1 MSFVI
6 EWSHLHPLAALG
18 GGVLIGTAAGL
29 LALGA
34 GKIMGCS
41 GIVGAML
48 HDAVYGARAQAWRG
62 WFMGGVLLGGLL
74 WLALG
79 GTVPGARHALPAA
92 LVLPAGLLT
101 GFGTRLGSGCTSGH
115 GVCGLPRLSPRS
127 LLAVALF
134 MCSGMVTVF
143 LTRQLGAWL

>member
-1 MSFVI
+1 MSAVI
-6 EWSHLHPLAALG
+6 EWSHLHPLAAVG

-41 GIVGAML
+41 GIAGAML
-48 HDAVYGARAQAWRG
+48 HDAVYGAPAQAWRA

-79 GTVPGARHALPAA
+79 EGFPGAGHALPAA

-115 GVCGLPRLSPRS
+115 GVCGIPRLSPRS
-127 LLAVALF
+127 LVAVALF
-134 MCSGMVTVF
+134 MGSGMLTVF
-143 LTRQLGAWL
+143 LSRSLGAAA

>member
-6 EWSHLHPLAALG
+6 EWSHLHPLAAIG

-41 GIVGAML
+41 GIAGAML
-48 HDAVYGARAQAWRG
+48 HDAVYGVRAQAWRG
-62 WFMGGVLLGGLL
+62 WFMGGVLLGGAFWMLL
-74 WLALG
+74 G
-79 GTVPGARHALPAA
+79 QPFPGARHALPEAWI
-92 LVLPAGLLT
+92 VPAGLLT

-115 GVCGLPRLSPRS
+115 GVCGLPRLSLRS

-134 MCSGMVTVF
+134 MVSGMATVF
-143 LTRQLGAWL
+143 VTHRLGVAA

>member
-6 EWSHLHPLAALG
+6 EWSHLHPLAAVA

-41 GIVGAML
+41 GIAGAML
-48 HDAVYGARAQAWRG
+48 HDAVYGVRAQAWRG

-74 WLALG
+74 WLGLG
-79 GTVPGARHALPAA
+79 GSFPGAGHALPAA

-115 GVCGLPRLSPRS
+115 GVCGIPRLSARS
-127 LLAVALF
+127 LVAVGLF
-134 MCSGMVTVF
+134 MASGMVTVF
-143 LTRQLGAWL
+143 LSRQLGVAL